1 MPPLWHCESMVVFS
15 DWITVRGVDTVWTE
29 TIRAQRL
36 DTDVDWDTQVHIL
49 QNTLQE
55 KKQYMNYYY

>member
-1 MPPLWHCESMVVFS
+1 MVVFS

-36 DTDVDWDTQVHIL
+36 DTDVDWDTHVHIL

-55 KKQYMNYYY
+55 KKQYINYCY